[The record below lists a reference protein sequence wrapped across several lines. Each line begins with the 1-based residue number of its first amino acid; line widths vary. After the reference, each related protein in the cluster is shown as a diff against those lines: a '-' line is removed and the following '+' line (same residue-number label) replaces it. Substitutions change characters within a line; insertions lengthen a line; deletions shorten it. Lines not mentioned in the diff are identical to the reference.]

1 MGLICMSD
9 KNKVEIP
16 DVFGDALVSVINA
29 AHDRN
34 ELVTGF
40 VVLLETYN
48 GKRKKMMTVTSPEM
62 PEYQAYGMINF
73 ASINFEYADTPDDDD
88 WDEDSDYDPD
98 WYKRQ

>member
-1 MGLICMSD
+1 MSEE
-9 KNKVEIP
+9 KVEIP

>member
-1 MGLICMSD
+1 MSD

>member
-9 KNKVEIP
+9 ENKIEIP
-16 DVFGDALVSVINA
+16 DVFGDALIEVMNA
-29 AHDRN
+29 AHAKG

-40 VVLLETYN
+40 VCLLETYN
-48 GKRKKMMTVTSPEM
+48 GKRKKMITVTSPEM

-88 WDEDSDYDPD
+88 FEEDDYDPD

>member
-1 MGLICMSD
+1 MSEE
-9 KNKVEIP
+9 KVEIP

-73 ASINFEYADTPDDDD
+73 ASINFEYADSPDDD
-88 WDEDSDYDPD
+88 EDFDSDDYDPD

>member
-1 MGLICMSD
+1 MSKD
-9 KNKVEIP
+9 QKIEIP
-16 DVFGDALVSVINA
+16 DVFGDALVGVINA

-48 GKRKKMMTVTSPEM
+48 GKRKRMMTVTSPEM

-88 WDEDSDYDPD
+88 FEEDDYDPD

>member
-1 MGLICMSD
+1 MSEE
-9 KNKVEIP
+9 KVEIP
-16 DVFGDALVSVINA
+16 DVFGDALVGVINA

-88 WDEDSDYDPD
+88 FEEDDYDPD

>member
-1 MGLICMSD
+1 MSED
-9 KNKVEIP
+9 NKIEIP
-16 DVFGDALVSVINA
+16 DVFGDALIGVMNA
-29 AHDRN
+29 AHAKG

-40 VVLLETYN
+40 VCLLETYN
-48 GKRKKMMTVTSPEM
+48 GKRKKMITVVSPEM

-88 WDEDSDYDPD
+88 FEEDDYDPD

>member
-1 MGLICMSD
+1 MSED
-9 KNKVEIP
+9 NKIEIP
-16 DVFGDALVSVINA
+16 DVFGDALIGVMNA
-29 AHDRN
+29 AHEKG

-48 GKRKKMMTVTSPEM
+48 GKRKKMVTVTSPEM

-73 ASINFEYADTPDDDD
+73 ASINFEYADSPDDDD
-88 WDEDSDYDPD
+88 YDDDDYDPD

>member
-1 MGLICMSD
+1 MSEE
-9 KNKVEIP
+9 KVEIP

-48 GKRKKMMTVTSPEM
+48 VKRKKMMTFTSPEM

>member
-1 MGLICMSD
+1 MSD

-62 PEYQAYGMINF
+62 PEYQAYGMINY
-73 ASINFEYADTPDDDD
+73 ASINFEYADSPDDDD
-88 WDEDSDYDPD
+88 WDDETDYDPNWHTND
-98 WYKRQ
+98 N

>member
-1 MGLICMSD
+1 MGLICMSED
-9 KNKVEIP
+9 NKIEIP
-16 DVFGDALVSVINA
+16 DVFGDALIEVMNA
-29 AHDRN
+29 AHAKG

-40 VVLLETYN
+40 VCLLETYN
-48 GKRKKMMTVTSPEM
+48 GKRKKMITVTSPEM

-88 WDEDSDYDPD
+88 FEEDDYDPD